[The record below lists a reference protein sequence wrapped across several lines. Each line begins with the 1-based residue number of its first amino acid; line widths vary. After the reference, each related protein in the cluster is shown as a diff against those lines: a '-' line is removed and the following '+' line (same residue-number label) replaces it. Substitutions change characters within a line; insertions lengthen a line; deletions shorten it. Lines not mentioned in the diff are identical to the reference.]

1 MSVGIVYTYYP
12 LMRCKDGSLV
22 RLNDRG
28 QCFYN
33 HHGQAQYCLKCINS
47 WEPGALREG
56 ESFDRW
62 IPLRPALVAP
72 FCEVKQPADADGVEE
87 LDGAEPPVVLQ
98 DELSPQP
105 SSPSSASVS
114 ASAALASLL
123 ASAAPFPP
131 VLPPAPLPFPPLP
144 RPHVLA
150 GYGPPPPTTQFP
162 PQQPAPQSSPFASGN
177 GRPSAPTNPP
187 LWRH

>member
-28 QCFYN
+28 QFFYN
-33 HHGQAQYCLKCINS
+33 HHGQAQYCLKCIDT
-47 WEPGALREG
+47 WETGAHMREG
-56 ESFDRW
+56 EGFDRW

-72 FCEVKQPADADGVEE
+72 FYEVKQPTDADGVEE
-87 LDGAEPPVVLQ
+87 PDGAAPPVVLQ

-105 SSPSSASVS
+105 SSPSPASMS

-131 VLPPAPLPFPPLP
+131 VLPPPAPLPFPPLP
-144 RPHVLA
+144 RPHMLV
-150 GYGPPPPTTQFP
+150 GYGPPPAQFP
-162 PQQPAPQSSPFASGN
+162 TPQPARQSPPFSGGGEVEECFIIN
-177 GRPSAPTNPP
+177 YK
-187 LWRH
+187 L